1 MLGGGDACLALVG
14 NGGYNLDMTEASTS
28 LPGQGKHW
36 KMYPPAPKEFLR
48 AIPEHPL
55 LLQVLYN
62 RGLRTP
68 ERVSEFLVSEDAVV
82 ENPYALGDMRPAVAR
97 ILQAIERR
105 ETICVYGDFDADG
118 VCATALL
125 VTALQSAGGR
135 VGPYIPDRVD
145 EGYGL
150 NMDAL
155 TVIAEKAHLLI
166 TVDCGIRSIPEVEHA
181 NQLGM
186 DVIITDHHS
195 IGAML
200 PPAVAV
206 INPQR
211 QDVPNPTTR
220 LAGVGVAYR
229 LAQAVLRASVD
240 LPNPTLDDDRAAE
253 LEQELLDYVA
263 LGTVADM
270 MPLLGDNR
278 SLVRRGLTQLNATKR
293 PGVEALLLQSDLR
306 PGTVDTTA
314 ISFRLGPRI
323 NAAGRLSSAKLAY
336 RLLRTMDP
344 TEAFTLATELEALN
358 NERRS
363 LTEQAQAVADAQING
378 NGSAPMLFIRSPDLQ
393 PGIVGLVAGKLT
405 ERYYRPSVVVEEGTD
420 ESRGSAR
427 SIAEFDISRALDA
440 VSGYLVRHGGHS
452 RAAGFTV
459 KTVNLPAL
467 EAELTALADL
477 SLGERDRLRP
487 TLWIDAECTLEEL
500 TWGAHGQLV
509 RLEPTGYDNPTP
521 RLLCRNVR
529 IRDIRTVGGGKHLRL
544 IVDRDA
550 KSLVL
555 DAVAFQQGAWSK
567 ELRIGDRVD
576 LVFQLEA
583 NEWQG
588 RQSLQLNVQDL
599 RRASGDM
606 PYEIDTP
613 PHEIDD

>member
-1 MLGGGDACLALVG
+1 
-14 NGGYNLDMTEASTS
+14 
-28 LPGQGKHW
+28 
-36 KMYPPAPKEFLR
+36 
-48 AIPEHPL
+48 
-55 LLQVLYN
+55 
-62 RGLRTP
+62 
-68 ERVSEFLVSEDAVV
+68 
-82 ENPYALGDMRPAVAR
+82 
-97 ILQAIERR
+97 
-105 ETICVYGDFDADG
+105 
-118 VCATALL
+118 L
-125 VTALQSAGGR
+125 VTALQLAGGR

-150 NMDAL
+150 NVDAL
-155 TVIAEKAHLLI
+155 TAIAEKAHLLI
-166 TVDCGIRSIPEVEHA
+166 TVDCGIRSVDEVAHA
-181 NQLGM
+181 KRKGM

-195 IGAML
+195 IGPEL
-200 PPAVAV
+200 PPALAV

-229 LAQAVLRASVD
+229 LAQAVLRAAVD
-240 LPNPTLDDDRAAE
+240 LPGAAIDEERAAE
-253 LEQELLDYVA
+253 IERELLDFVA

-278 SLVRRGLTQLNATKR
+278 SLVRRGLKQLNSTQR
-293 PGVEALLLQSDLR
+293 PGLEALLLQSDLR

-323 NAAGRLSSAKLAY
+323 NAAGRLSNAKLAY

-344 TEAFTLATELEALN
+344 TEAYTLATELESLN
-358 NERRS
+358 NKRRT
-363 LTEQAQAVADAQING
+363 LTDEAQLIADEKING
-378 NGSAPMLFIRSPDLQ
+378 NANACMLFIRSPNLQ

-405 ERYYRPSVVVEEGTD
+405 ERYYRPAVVIEEGPE

-452 RAAGFTV
+452 RAAGFTI
-459 KTVNLPAL
+459 KTAHLAVL
-467 EAELTALADL
+467 ETELVALAEEE
-477 SLGERDRLRP
+477 LGERDGLRP
-487 TLWIDAECTLEEL
+487 TLWIDAETTLDEL
-500 TWGAHGQLV
+500 TWGAHGQLA

-529 IRDIRTVGGGKHLRL
+529 IRDLRTVGGGKHLRM

-550 KSLVL
+550 QSTVM
-555 DAVAFQQGAWSK
+555 DAVAFQQGARAS
-567 ELRIGDRVD
+567 ELQVGERVD

-588 RQSLQLNVQDL
+588 RQSLQLNVQDM
-599 RRASGDM
+599 RRADS
-606 PYEIDTP
+606 DTP
-613 PHEIDD
+613 IEVATPPNEIDDKN

>member
-1 MLGGGDACLALVG
+1 
-14 NGGYNLDMTEASTS
+14 
-28 LPGQGKHW
+28 
-36 KMYPPAPKEFLR
+36 MYPPAPTEFLR

-68 ERVSEFLVSEDAVV
+68 ERVTEFLVSEDAVL
-82 ENPYALGDMRPAVAR
+82 ENPYALGDMQPAVAR
-97 ILQAIERR
+97 ILQAIARR

-150 NMDAL
+150 NIEAI
-155 TVIAEKAHLLI
+155 TAIAQKAKLLI

-181 NQLGM
+181 NQQGM

-195 IGAML
+195 IGAVL
-200 PPAVAV
+200 PPALAV

-229 LAQAVLRASVD
+229 LAQAVLRAVVE
-240 LPNPTLDDDRAAE
+240 LPNAAIDAERAAE
-253 LEQELLDYVA
+253 LERELLDYVA
-263 LGTVADM
+263 VGTVADM

-278 SLVRRGLTQLNATKR
+278 SLVRRGLAQLNATKR
-293 PGVEALLLQSDLR
+293 PGLEALLSQSDLR
-306 PGTVDTTA
+306 PGSVDTTA

-336 RLLRTMDP
+336 RLLRTMDL
-344 TEAFTLATELEALN
+344 TEAYTLATELEALN
-358 NERRS
+358 NKRRS
-363 LTEQAQAVADAQING
+363 LTEQAQAVADEQING
-378 NGSAPMLFIRSPDLQ
+378 NGGAPMLFIRSPDLQ

-405 ERYYRPSVVVEEGTD
+405 ERYYRPAVVVEEGPE

-459 KTVNLPAL
+459 KTENLPVL
-467 EAELTALADL
+467 EAELMALANL
-477 SLGERDRLRP
+477 SLGERDSLRP
-487 TLWIDAECTLEEL
+487 TLWIDAESALEDL
-500 TWGAHGQLV
+500 TWGAHGQLA
-509 RLEPTGYDNPTP
+509 RLEPTGFDNPTP

-529 IRDIRTVGGGKHLRL
+529 VRDVRTVGGGKHLRL

-550 KSLVL
+550 HSMVL
-555 DAVAFQQGAWSK
+555 DAVAFQQGAWAD
-567 ELRIGDRVD
+567 ELHVGDRVD

-588 RQSLQLNVQDL
+588 RRSLQLNVQDL
-599 RRASGDM
+599 RRATE
-606 PYEIDTP
+606 EIP
-613 PHEIDD
+613 FEIATSLQEEVREDVESNDRNKHDDDIVRELE

>member
-1 MLGGGDACLALVG
+1 MSDEL
-14 NGGYNLDMTEASTS
+14 TPR
-28 LPGQGKHW
+28 PGQLKHW
-36 KMYPPAPKEFLR
+36 KLYPPAPQEFLR

-55 LLQVLYN
+55 LLQVLHN

-68 ERVSEFLVSEDAVV
+68 GEVSNFLVSEDAVL
-82 ENPYALGDMRPAVAR
+82 ENPYQLGDMRPAVER
-97 ILQAIERR
+97 ILQAIEHK

-125 VTALQSAGGR
+125 VTALQVAGGR

-150 NMDAL
+150 NIDAL
-155 TVIAEKAHLLI
+155 SAIAEKAHLLI
-166 TVDCGIRSIPEVEHA
+166 TVDCGIRSVQEIAHA
-181 NQLGM
+181 KRKGM
-186 DVIITDHHS
+186 DVIVTDHHS
-195 IGAML
+195 IGPEL
-200 PPAVAV
+200 PAALAV

-229 LAQAVLRASVD
+229 LAQAVLRAAVD
-240 LPNPTLDDDRAAE
+240 LPSTEIDIERAAE
-253 LEQELLDYVA
+253 VEQGLLDYVA

-278 SLVRRGLTQLNATKR
+278 SLVRRGLAQLNATQR
-293 PGVEALLLQSDLR
+293 PGLEALMFQAALR

-323 NAAGRLSSAKLAY
+323 NAAGRLANAKLAY

-344 TEAFTLATELEALN
+344 VEAYTLATELEALN
-358 NERRS
+358 DKRRS
-363 LTEQAQAVADAQING
+363 LTDAAQSVADAQING
-378 NGSAPMLFIRSPDLQ
+378 NAGAPMLFIRSPDLQ

-405 ERYYRPSVVVEEGTD
+405 ERYYRPAVVVEEGPE

-427 SIAEFDISRALDA
+427 SIAEFDISRALDS
-440 VSGYLVRHGGHS
+440 VSHYLVRHGGHS

-459 KTVNLPAL
+459 KTANLPAL
-467 EAELTALADL
+467 EAELRALANE
-477 SLGERDRLRP
+477 SLGERDGLRP
-487 TLWIDAECTLEEL
+487 TLWIDAETTLDVL
-500 TWGAHGQLV
+500 TWGAQGQLA

-529 IRDIRTVGGGKHLRL
+529 VRDVRTVGGGKHLRL
-544 IVDRDA
+544 IVDRDTQ
-550 KSLVL
+550 SMVM
-555 DAVAFQQGAWSK
+555 DAVAFQQGAWASQLQVG
-567 ELRIGDRVD
+567 EHLDI
-576 LVFQLEA
+576 VFLLEA

-588 RQSLQLNVQDL
+588 RQSLQLNIQDM
-599 RRASGDM
+599 RRAEADS
-606 PYEIDTP
+606 PIEIATP
-613 PHEIDD
+613 PVEVEE